1 MDQAIWLSR
10 AIHRADEERRRQ
22 ELMQMLL
29 DPAAAAAAAASLM
42 MPNLRSQQNLENRE
56 QDSNPKINLM
66 QKMKDHFLQ
75 LGSNNQQSNQS
86 SSSR

>member
-56 QDSNPKINLM
+56 QDSNPGPKTNSH
-66 QKMKDHFLQ
+66 HFLQ
-75 LGSNNQQSNQS
+75 LGSNNQQSNQN

>member
-42 MPNLRSQQNLENRE
+42 MPNLRSQQSLENRE
-56 QDSNPKINLM
+56 QDSNPGPKSNSH
-66 QKMKDHFLQ
+66 HFPQ